1 MTAVGCVLPFLPEMT
16 RNLFCYSCETHLNIQ
31 SVASWRSKTLKLV
44 RLENASTSVS
54 LDIKM
59 LYKDSS
65 HSYSVKKNVKNNA
78 TLQQCETSSRLEL
91 SLSSSSTWVWVRNRT
106 LVLRCSM
113 SYHINEST
121 VICSPRHHN
130 YFLQLKVFLFES
142 LSS

>member
-44 RLENASTSVS
+44 RLE
-54 LDIKM
+54 IKM

-78 TLQQCETSSRLEL
+78 TLQQCETSSRLKL